1 MMDTERESREVGRK
15 EEKKNGPNLH
25 VQIEPLL
32 TVSTVVSPD
41 KPRDGSNGSEARSGG
56 DTPSRSNG
64 ESGTTNNDLRGDSD
78 SECLPGTNGHTTGG
92 CNGDNAQG
100 VASDN
105 GDKPVEH
112 SDPEGHVE
120 IGHDC
125 IGDHV
130 VDVVGT
136 NNAPPENGNVT
147 LAEATDRSGR
157 DSAKYNQ
164 KCPNANNGNLDE
176 APSRSEPCETDIK
189 STESNG
195 QKSPQKPKG
204 ILGKMGRMN
213 SFFASKIN
221 SAIGNFDLDHC
232 DPDVCVGFMRNP
244 TMKTYSALKRKLKK
258 ADKDWIQGFLEAD
271 GLGKLLYVFYF

>member
-1 MMDTERESREVGRK
+1 MAETELASRETGMT
-15 EEKKNGPNLH
+15 EEKKNGPNAR

-41 KPRDGSNGSEARSGG
+41 TRRDGSNGSEVRSGG
-56 DTPSRSNG
+56 DTPPRSNG
-64 ESGTTNNDLRGDSD
+64 ESGTTNNDLQGDT
-78 SECLPGTNGHTTGG
+78 ECLQGTNGHTTGG

-105 GDKPVEH
+105 GEKPVEQ

-125 IGDHV
+125 IGDHG
-130 VDVVGT
+130 VDVVET
-136 NNAPPENGNVT
+136 NNSPPENGNVT
-147 LAEATDRSGR
+147 HS
-157 DSAKYNQ
+157 DSKDSPARISQTHQQ
-164 KCPNANNGNLDE
+164 KCPNDTNGNLDE
-176 APSRSEPCETDIK
+176 DPSISERSETDIK
-189 STESNG
+189 STESNE

-221 SAIGNFDLDHC
+221 SAIGNFDLDRC

-271 GLGKLLYVFYF
+271 GLG

>member
-1 MMDTERESREVGRK
+1 MADTERESREVGRT
-15 EEKKNGPNLH
+15 EEEKNGPNAR

-41 KPRDGSNGSEARSGG
+41 KPRDGSNGSEVRSGG
-56 DTPSRSNG
+56 DTPSISNG
-64 ESGTTNNDLRGDSD
+64 ESGTTNNDLRGDS
-78 SECLPGTNGHTTGG
+78 ECLQGTNGHATGG
-92 CNGDNAQG
+92 CNGDNAHG

-125 IGDHV
+125 IGDHG
-130 VDVVGT
+130 VDVDET
-136 NNAPPENGNVT
+136 NKAPPENGSVT
-147 LAEATDRSGR
+147 HSD
-157 DSAKYNQ
+157 AKDNRARISQTHQQ
-164 KCPNANNGNLDE
+164 KCPNDNNGNLDE
-176 APSRSEPCETDIK
+176 APSRSEPCETDVK

-195 QKSPQKPKG
+195 RKSPQKPKG

-271 GLGKLLYVFYF
+271 GLGKFLYIFHF